1 MQDPTMNAPQYGFQ
15 EMATSL
21 GLDLKPKS
29 VETLQVNVTKLCNQ
43 ACKHCHVDSSPQRTE
58 HLSQKSAKRIIQILK
73 DNAEIKTLDLTG
85 GAPELNDHFEYLV
98 QEARAL
104 DRAVMVRHNLTVIFD
119 GNPQTG
125 TSMSHLPKF
134 FATHGVIVVSSLP
147 YYQEYFTDR
156 QRGRGVFE
164 KSIDGLKLLNAE
176 GFGQEGSGLTLN
188 LVYNPAGAFL
198 PAPQRELERD
208 FKRELQQKFGIRF
221 NSLYAI
227 TNMPIHRFREDLAR
241 RESLA
246 PYMEKLV
253 GAFNPDTCES
263 IMCRNMLSVAYDGT
277 IYDCDFN
284 QMLGMNVNRSD
295 RKPLTIFDF
304 EPRDF
309 LKRTIQ
315 FDDHC
320 FGCTAG
326 SGSSCGGEVT

>member
-1 MQDPTMNAPQYGFQ
+1 MNAPQYDFQ
-15 EMATSL
+15 GKATSL
-21 GLDLKPKS
+21 GLDLKPRS
-29 VETLQVNVTKLCNQ
+29 IETLQVNVTKLCNQ
-43 ACKHCHVDSSPQRTE
+43 ACKHCHVDSSPSRTE
-58 HLSQKSAKRIIQILK
+58 HLSQDGAERIIQILRT
-73 DNAEIKTLDLTG
+73 NPGIKALDLTG

-125 TSMSHLPKF
+125 ASMSHLPKF
-134 FATHGVIVVSSLP
+134 FADQGVVVVSSLP

-164 KSIDGLKLLNAE
+164 KSIDALQQLNAE
-176 GFGQEGSGLTLN
+176 GFGQDDSELVLN

-198 PAPQRELERD
+198 PAPQKELESD
-208 FKRELQQKFGIRF
+208 FKRELNEKFGIKF

-241 RESLA
+241 RASLET
-246 PYMEKLV
+246 YMEKLV
-253 GAFNPDTCES
+253 NAFNPDACES
-263 IMCRNMLSVAYDGT
+263 IMCRDMVSVAYDGT

-284 QMLGMNVNRSD
+284 QMLGMNVKDGNQ
-295 RKPLTIFDF
+295 KPLTIFDF
-304 EPRDF
+304 EPQDF
-309 LKRTIQ
+309 LGRTIQ

-326 SGSSCGGEVT
+326 SGSSCGGEVA